1 MIEYLGN
8 QYLVLCVAVVGCV
21 GFCYHKY
28 KHWPKLSDYKLEN
41 TIGVGSFGEVN
52 LANENSTGKK
62 VVIKIITRGKLEPTL
77 VSAQIKLL
85 QTVSHRHIA
94 NTKYITPFMSKAI
107 EDIPMIIEYGDYGTL
122 ETAVITGKLKFR
134 EITFLQAKNRTIRI
148 Q

>member
-1 MIEYLGN
+1 MF
-8 QYLVLCVAVVGCV
+8 CFAVVGCV
-21 GFCYHKY
+21 GYCYHKY
-28 KHWPKLSDYKLEN
+28 KHWPKLSDYTMEN

-52 LANENSTGKK
+52 LAKENATGKK
-62 VVIKIITRGKLEPTL
+62 VVIKIIARGKLEPTL

-122 ETAVITGKLKFR
+122 ETAVITGKIKFR